1 MIIADLSH
9 LEFISETSAILGNA
23 GVGVGVYPVAYGDTT
38 RTFATAETRAWE
50 LPYGGSIAI
59 GIARGSAIGLD
70 PVDAAANVNVG
81 GLADG
86 QINKVIT
93 ITYFVDTGP
102 KAIAEGFVI
111 AIAFDPPSRR

>member
-23 GVGVGVYPVAYGDTT
+23 GVQVGVRAVAYGDTT
-38 RTFATAETRAWE
+38 KTFAAAKTKAWE

-59 GIARGSAIGLD
+59 GIGRGSAIGLD
-70 PVDAAANVNVG
+70 PIDAAANVNVG
-81 GLADG
+81 GLAEG

-93 ITYFVDTGP
+93 TTYSFDTGP
-102 KAIAEGFVI
+102 QAIAGGFVF
-111 AIAFDPPSRR
+111 AIAVDLPSRR